1 MFRWRFR
8 PHKRVERT
16 GREHPGLDDA
26 DQIGDHHETSARRR
40 SAMRVVVGRI
50 DVDVADAAIFNMVG
64 VMRVAMEM
72 GVGMGVGMGVRVRV
86 HVPVAR
92 VVSVATTLV
101 VHRHVPASFALPD
114 RNAQFKPTQRPRPC
128 LRQDEHEH
136 ECSYEDGGEDA
147 GDVRTHGPW
156 GYRRARSY
164 PLKPNSAATTSCGR
178 YPSDPVGSGQFRA
191 GLAGSSGKPGNHE
204 GLRGIRGS

>member
-72 GVGMGVGMGVRVRV
+72 SVGMGVRVHMRV
-86 HVPVAR
+86 NVPVAR
-92 VVSVATTLV
+92 VVSVARVVPVATTLV

-114 RNAQFKPTQRPRPC
+114 RNAQFKPT
-128 LRQDEHEH
+128 
-136 ECSYEDGGEDA
+136 
-147 GDVRTHGPW
+147 
-156 GYRRARSY
+156 
-164 PLKPNSAATTSCGR
+164 
-178 YPSDPVGSGQFRA
+178 
-191 GLAGSSGKPGNHE
+191 
-204 GLRGIRGS
+204 